1 MAQQMDFT
9 KGSVSKQMIFF
20 SVPIFL
26 TNILQTSFQ
35 FIDSVWVG
43 NLLGSSAL
51 GAISISATLIFTIL
65 SFIIGVNS
73 ASLTVLSQK
82 KGADDTQGL
91 KESLNAFVFVLGI
104 LAVSLGLIGFFLSG
118 WLLNLLGTPAEI
130 YPLAKSYLQVNFLGI
145 LFLFGYNFIG
155 TVLRALG
162 DSKTPIRFVL
172 MAVILNTILDPI
184 FISWFDM
191 GIVGA
196 AYATIISQG
205 FAFVYGLV
213 YSVWKAGVP
222 FVKPYVP
229 PRFYFVTLFK
239 LGVPAGLQMMAI
251 SGGIAAIMGI
261 VAHYGADVV
270 AGFGAAQRI
279 DSIIMLPA
287 FTLGSAVNSM
297 AGQNIG
303 IRAWDRV
310 DAISRN
316 GILMIL
322 GVSFA
327 ISTVAFLSA
336 ENLIQLFVDDIETIE
351 FGATYLKTVA
361 FFYPFLGIN
370 FVLNGIVRAAGA
382 MVQVLIL
389 NLISFWVLRVPL
401 TYLFAKWLGESGI
414 AYGIGSSF
422 IISSIIAY
430 GYYKFG
436 KWREIEIFNEESN
449 QHT

>member
-1 MAQQMDFT
+1 MAQQLDFT
-9 KGSVSKQMIFF
+9 KGSVPKQMIVF

-43 NLLGSSAL
+43 NLLGSASL

-82 KGADDTQGL
+82 KGADDEQGL

-104 LAVSLGLIGFFLSG
+104 LAVTLGLVGFFLSG
-118 WLLNLLGTPAEI
+118 WLLKLLGTPADI
-130 YPLAKSYLQVNFLGI
+130 FPLAKSYLQVNFLGI

-162 DSKTPIRFVL
+162 DSKTPIRFVFL
-172 MAVILNTILDPI
+172 AVILNTILDPI

-196 AYATIISQG
+196 AYATIVSQG
-205 FAFVYGLV
+205 FAFVYGIL
-213 YSVWKAGVP
+213 YSVWRAGVP
-222 FVKPYVP
+222 FVAPYLP

-239 LGVPAGLQMMAI
+239 LGCPAGLQMMAI

-261 VAHYGADVV
+261 VANFGTDVV

-316 GILMIL
+316 GILLIL
-322 GVSFA
+322 GVSFS
-327 ISTVAFLSA
+327 ISTIAYFSA
-336 ENLIQLFVDDIETIE
+336 ESLIRLFVNDESTIE
-351 FGATYLKTVA
+351 FGSTYLKNVA

-382 MVQVLIL
+382 MVQILIL

-401 TYLFAKWLGESGI
+401 TYFFSRWLGEDGI
-414 AYGIGSSF
+414 AFGIGTSF

-430 GYYKFG
+430 GYYRWG
-436 KWREIEIFNEESN
+436 NWREIEIFKEESDSS
-449 QHT
+449 T

>member
-1 MAQQMDFT
+1 MSVQMDFT
-9 KGSVSKQMIFF
+9 KGSIPKQMIVF

-43 NLLGSSAL
+43 NLLGSDAL

-82 KGADDTQGL
+82 KGADDEQGL

-104 LAVSLGLIGFFLSG
+104 MALTLGVVGFFLSG
-118 WLLNLLGTPAEI
+118 LLLELLGTPEEI
-130 YPLAKSYLQVNFLGI
+130 FPLAKSYLQVNFLGI

-162 DSKTPIRFVL
+162 DSRTPIRFVF
-172 MAVILNTILDPI
+172 MAVVLNTILDPV
-184 FISWFDM
+184 FIWVLDM

-196 AYATIISQG
+196 AYATIVSQG
-205 FAFVYGLV
+205 FAFIYGIY
-213 YSVWKAGVP
+213 YSVWRADVP
-222 FVKPYVP
+222 FVLPYLP
-229 PRFYFVTLFK
+229 SKFYFFTLFK

-251 SGGIAAIMGI
+251 SGGVAAIMGI
-261 VAHYGADVV
+261 VAHFGADVV

-310 DAISRN
+310 EAISRN
-316 GILMIL
+316 GIYLIL
-322 GVSFA
+322 GVSFS
-327 ISTVAFLSA
+327 ISVIAFLFA
-336 ENLIQLFVDDIETIE
+336 EGLIRLFVNDQATIA
-351 FGATYLKTVA
+351 FGTTYLKSVA

-382 MVQVLIL
+382 MVQILIL
-389 NLISFWVLRVPL
+389 NLISFWLLRVPL
-401 TYLFAKWLGESGI
+401 TYLFSRWLGENGI
-414 AYGIGSSF
+414 AFGIGMSF
-422 IISSIIAY
+422 VISSVVAY

-436 KWREIEIFNEESN
+436 KWREIELFENEK
-449 QHT
+449 